1 MDQWAG
7 HPLSPTPMQS
17 HSAPFWMEQGR
28 GDAGPGGCP
37 GQPGPASSRLTPL
50 ALRGVSLSFT
60 LSLAPATRNLLQIRG
75 LALRSHPCLTWRQT
89 PIPRRPS
96 PSGLQCG
103 RPACFQ
109 QNQQVSPWRHSHLLE
124 GMPQVPLRSAARSHP
139 DGRFVKER
147 QTGWWQ
153 KAQTAVTL

>member
-28 GDAGPGGCP
+28 GDAGPGSCP

-75 LALRSHPCLTWRQT
+75 LALRSHPCVITV
-89 PIPRRPS
+89 S
-96 PSGLQCG
+96 PGDKL
-103 RPACFQ
+103 RFPAC
-109 QNQQVSPWRHSHLLE
+109 PH
-124 GMPQVPLRSAARSHP
+124 PLAYSAAALPVSNKINRCLPGGTATSWRGRHRSLSGQP
-139 DGRFVKER
+139 PGLTR
-147 QTGWWQ
+147 TGG
-153 KAQTAVTL
+153 L